1 MGSRVDIDED
11 GENAYQRRS
20 VLPTMLGAKAFP
32 TWSMRCWRSATR
44 QVARISGLIVNLD
57 MRTMYLRDLTLIGCT
72 AWDEPVFPNL
82 VGYIERGE
90 IKPLIAQTF
99 KLQDIVDAQKAF
111 LEKTHVGK
119 FYRCQT
125 HPNI

>member
-1 MGSRVDIDED
+1 
-11 GENAYQRRS
+11 
-20 VLPTMLGAKAFP
+20 
-32 TWSMRCWRSATR
+32 
-44 QVARISGLIVNLD
+44 

-119 FYRCQT
+119 FVLV
-125 HPNI
+125 PDAP

>member
-1 MGSRVDIDED
+1 MVDALKGGLRD
-11 GENAYQRRS
+11 
-20 VLPTMLGAKAFP
+20 K
-32 TWSMRCWRSATR
+32 WRNQWTYR
-44 QVARISGLIVNLD
+44 NLD
-57 MRTMYLRDLTLIGCT
+57 MRTMYFVTYLIGCT

-82 VGYIERGE
+82 VAYIERGE

-119 FYRCQT
+119 FVLV
-125 HPNI
+125 PDAP